1 MIAALEE
8 TTVENLST
16 MLKMETKKSDLLRVF
31 VHGGILSPSDLLG
44 IMEISEMCGNKFIMF
59 GSRQDI
65 LFPIRPGFDK
75 EVIASAF
82 EKLKIDYEISDEN
95 AYQNIVCS
103 YVAVNIMDTTHWVK
117 EDTFHNVIDSF
128 EYRPKLKINIV
139 DPAQSLVPLF
149 TGELNFI
156 ASKQEHY
163 WYLYIRNADKGDS
176 VECWPKLIYSQDI
189 PKVSQAIEEALTA
202 NPKLTTE
209 ELFIKLQ
216 NSIRINTRKI
226 EEKLKLP
233 ETFFPYY
240 EGLNAMHNNLYWLG
254 LYWRNNEFAI
264 DFMSAACRL
273 CQDTMLGKII
283 ITPWKSFIIKGIKMN
298 DRIRWDK
305 LMGKFGINMRHS
317 SLELNWHLPVLDK
330 EALDLKR
337 FLVRELD
344 LQDISTHG
352 LTFTIKTARKM
363 LLFTSVVIE
372 KNLEL
377 SGGSESIYNILYA
390 KDFNANNS
398 EYFTYAQGVK
408 KEIIPALLIEL
419 SKIYFRQLNPEKD
432 LETTKSKKKSLNLE
446 TLSYQCTN
454 CLTIYDKKFGDP
466 SANIAPGTPF
476 EKLPDHYRCHVCESG
491 KEYFRPVIEY

>member
-1 MIAALEE
+1 MLTLSKPEIAENKALP
-8 TTVENLST
+8 V
-16 MLKMETKKSDLLRVF
+16 METKKSDLLRVF
-31 VHGGILSPSDLLG
+31 VYGGILSPSDLLG
-44 IMEISEMCGNKFIMF
+44 IMEISEMCGNKYVLF

-65 LFPIRPGFDK
+65 LFPMHNADK
-75 EVIASAF
+75 NAISDAF
-82 EKLKIDYEISDEN
+82 KKLKIDYETSDEN
-95 AYQNIVCS
+95 SYQNIVSS

-117 EDTFHNVIDSF
+117 EDIYHNVIDAF
-128 EYRPKLKINIV
+128 DYQPRLKINIV
-139 DPAQSLVPLF
+139 DPSQSLVPLF
-149 TGELNFI
+149 TGQLNFI

-163 WYLYIRNADKGDS
+163 WYLHIRNPKKENS
-176 VECWPKLIYSQDI
+176 VEAWPKLIYSADI
-189 PKVSQAIEEALTA
+189 PKVARTIEEALTN
-202 NPKLTTE
+202 NPLLTIE

-216 NSIRINTRKI
+216 NSIRINSRKAD
-226 EEKLKLP
+226 EKLKLP

-264 DFMSAACRL
+264 DFLSSACRL
-273 CQDTMLGKII
+273 CQDTMIGKIV
-283 ITPWKSFIIKGIKMN
+283 ITPWKSFIIKGIKMA
-298 DRIRWDK
+298 DRIRWEK

-344 LQDISTHG
+344 QQDISTHG
-352 LTFTIKTARKM
+352 LTFTVKTSQSM

-372 KNLEL
+372 KNHEL
-377 SGGSESIYNILYA
+377 SSGSESIYNILYA
-390 KDFNANNS
+390 KDFNANHS
-398 EYFTYAQGVK
+398 EYYIYAQGVK
-408 KEIIPALLIEL
+408 KEIIPALLMEL

-432 LETTKSKKKSLNLE
+432 IITTKGKKKSLALD
-446 TLSYQCTN
+446 TLSYQCAN

-466 SANIAPGTPF
+466 SANIPPGMPF